1 LSIPTFTL
9 TNFERNII
17 QDVPVL
23 ESELEPHSPFPP
35 DLADYV
41 VKKIIEGMESGEA
54 EIFAQDWIKKRAQG
68 NTQLFLASFNRDKL
82 RV

>member
-9 TNFERNII
+9 TNFERKTI

-35 DLADYV
+35 DVADYV
-41 VKKIIEGMESGEA
+41 VKKIIEGIESGEA
-54 EIFAQDWIKKRAQG
+54 EIFAQDWIKKESTG
-68 NTQLFLASFNRDKL
+68 KHSIVLSFF
-82 RV
+82 